1 MVFGWQ
7 RCQLIPR
14 LWLFA
19 TSRWFEVF
27 GVVGGCSDGMP
38 ANIAVTSFGLSIEV
52 FWGRVIELGRGRC
65 WDLEA
70 FAEGDRLSAAKV

>member
-1 MVFGWQ
+1 MK
-7 RCQLIPR
+7 
-14 LWLFA
+14 
-19 TSRWFEVF
+19 VF

-38 ANIAVTSFGLSIEV
+38 ANIAVTSFRLSIEV

-70 FAEGDRLSAAKV
+70 VAEGDRLSAAEVYRSGLLKGWAVGKN